1 MRVPVSSPLPGS
13 GSGRAPTRRPGK
25 RQMAG
30 DSSTLL
36 PPESS
41 SRERIQARRMNAPLS
56 ASGLDLWGVGHYL
69 QACLIQHWKRS
80 QRRPGSE
87 MLARR
92 LNRCMRAQTNEQRI
106 RRLQQ
111 SLPTRPARKPAPRKP
126 RKQYRSRFP
135 LIISEDC
142 LWPLVEA
149 AK

>member
-1 MRVPVSSPLPGS
+1 MRVPDSELLPKS
-13 GSGRAPTRRPGK
+13 GPGRAPTRRPGK
-25 RQMAG
+25 RQRAG
-30 DSSTLL
+30 DSSALL
-36 PPESS
+36 QPDSAS
-41 SRERIQARRMNAPLS
+41 HQRIQSRRMNAPLS
-56 ASGLDLWGVGHYL
+56 ASGLDLWGVEHYL

-80 QRRPGSE
+80 QRRLGSE

-126 RKQYRSRFP
+126 QKQYRSRFP

-149 AK
+149 DK